1 MMKTSKSEIILLIL
15 LVVIVII
22 ISLTCRKKEGFAN
35 NYYFNKGNIVEVIDS
50 IKEEKTLTDEISD
63 IRNYKTENSDRMQYF
78 EKDPDN
84 TNNYIGS
91 DEFNATKKKL
101 PRMDTKKIIDYN
113 NEIRDELETVNFDNL
128 YKDVIKDALNN
139 NIAKMNEQKTAL
151 NSDLSNNNQSL
162 PAKKCLTI
170 TNDNILKFYDCNLLD
185 NQRWEEVISDTDTDT
200 DKKLFIKNPF
210 TSKTLYLEKK
220 RPDVD
225 VDVDNH
231 YIYKYNDS
239 DNENNGDN
247 CNANQKQII
256 LEKKTVT
263 LDKKCINMNNPT
275 DNPALS
281 ECSDNDKLNYYKID
295 DKNNY
300 IVKYNDDITSNNVF
314 HIEENNVDK
323 LPKKFSYFIHAQ

>member
-1 MMKTSKSEIILLIL
+1 MKTSKSEIILLIL

-35 NYYFNKGNIVEVIDS
+35 NYYFNKDNIVKVIDS
-50 IKEEKTLTDEISD
+50 IKEEKTLTDEISN

-78 EKDPDN
+78 KKDPYDS
-84 TNNYIGS
+84 NNYIGS
-91 DEFNATKKKL
+91 DEFNATNIIL
-101 PRMDTKKIIDYN
+101 YPRMDTKKIIDYN

-128 YKDVIKDALNN
+128 YKDVIKDALN
-139 NIAKMNEQKTAL
+139 KQKTAL
-151 NSDLSNNNQSL
+151 VSDLSNKLQSS

-185 NQRWEEVISDTDTDT
+185 NQRWEVIRDTDT

-210 TSKTLYLEKK
+210 TSKTLYLEK
-220 RPDVD
+220 RQPDVD
-225 VDVDNH
+225 VDNQ

-256 LEKKTVT
+256 LEKKTVK
-263 LDKKCINMNNPT
+263 LDKKCINMNDAPT
-275 DNPALS
+275 LLECPDDN
-281 ECSDNDKLNYYKID
+281 KLNYYVID
-295 DKNNY
+295 DKITY
-300 IVKYNDDITSNNVF
+300 ITKYNNDITSNNIF
-314 HIEENNVDK
+314 RIKENNVDK
-323 LPKKFSYFIHAQ
+323 LPKEFSYFIHVQ

>member
-1 MMKTSKSEIILLIL
+1 MKTSKSEIILLIL

-35 NYYFNKGNIVEVIDS
+35 NYYFNKDNIVEVIDS
-50 IKEEKTLTDEISD
+50 IKEEKKLTDEISD

-78 EKDPDN
+78 EKASDGS
-84 TNNYIGS
+84 NNYIGS
-91 DEFNATKKKL
+91 TDATTSIPIS

-139 NIAKMNEQKTAL
+139 IAKMNEQKTAL
-151 NSDLSNNNQSL
+151 DSDLSNKLQSS

-263 LDKKCINMNNPT
+263 LDKKCINMNGAPF
-275 DNPALS
+275 LS
-281 ECSDNDKLNYYKID
+281 ECPDDNKLNYYKID
-295 DKNNY
+295 DKKNY
-300 IVKYNDDITSNNVF
+300 IKTYNKDITSNNVF
-314 HIEENNVDK
+314 HIKANNVDK
-323 LPKKFSYFIHAQ
+323 LPKKFSYFIHVQQ